1 MKEIE
6 NLGKKFTGY
15 IDKRYGTEHHATFS
29 IFECPKCLKHYELKR
44 TIGLKRI
51 TCNSCKGTTLATH
64 GQSNQLY
71 YFVWQSMIQRCTNPN
86 HVKYHIYGGKGITV
100 QDSWLTFEGFWKDNE
115 HLYQPGLTID
125 RKDSSKGYNV
135 ENVRWIPSKQNSSET
150 TKRRPVEQYRVI
162 LLPVRSEEL
171 VQSWESAKQ
180 AADSL
185 GLVAAH
191 ITATCSNK
199 RKTHGGFMWKY
210 KE

>member
-1 MKEIE
+1 MIIIKE
-6 NLGKKFTGY
+6 LGNVDTGL
-15 IDKRYGTEHHATFS
+15 IDKRYGTKVFRKAAL
-29 IFECPKCLKHYELKR
+29 FECPECKKHFVVRRDKGIKQSTCKDCR
-44 TIGLKRI
+44 GI
-51 TCNSCKGTTLATH
+51 TLTSH
-64 GQSNQLY
+64 GQSGQLY
-71 YFVWQSMIQRCTNPN
+71 YYVWQAMKDRCTNPK
-86 HVKYHIYGGKGITV
+86 HPKYHIYGGKGVTV

-150 TKRRPVEQYRVI
+150 TKRRPVDQYRVI

-210 KE
+210 KV